1 MAVSVRQASAAT
13 FGLSAS
19 GESFSVGDNLTV
31 DLDIDSQGVSVN
43 AGQGTVRFSPDIL
56 EAESID
62 RSQTIFNFWL
72 EDPEIDNNLGSIS
85 FTGGSTSGFSGVS
98 LEVFKINFRVK
109 GVGASSIVVSDGA
122 VTASDGSGTNVLVG
136 TRGIDI
142 TVAAG
147 ASLPSGQIS
156 VLPPVEQITRPATPA
171 AALPARPE
179 VIVDLYPD
187 PAAWHNAS
195 SPFLGRWE
203 LPEDITDV
211 ATLIDKN
218 PSSNPAVSEGL
229 FDNKTFASLDD
240 GIWHLHVRF
249 RNNVGWGPTAHYR
262 IAVDT
267 VPPAPF
273 GILSSSGTASTNP
286 SPTISFFASDALSG
300 ISGYSV
306 QIDSGDYE
314 SVAGSSFT
322 LPTLVP
328 GTHSVRVAA
337 RDMAGNSTETFSE
350 MEILPIESPTIDY
363 LTPRVYVGEGGL
375 EAAGSA
381 LPGYSVIVS
390 LKDAEGA
397 EIASTVVLTDESG
410 NWFAQFNDPLRRG
423 RYQIEATAKDSRGA
437 LSLPVSS
444 EEIRAS
450 SKPIIT
456 VAGIGITPEALAL
469 AFVLFVIGAFVAGRI
484 AERKLSRRRRGRT
497 VIATRDMMNVF
508 NVVKKDVD
516 SAAAA
521 VEKSKTASPPEIK
534 YHLEK
539 IKKDIDKMAK
549 YLVQGVEEIGK

>member
-1 MAVSVRQASAAT
+1 MINIRQASAAT

-43 AGQGTVRFSPDIL
+43 AGQGTIRFSPDIL
-56 EAESID
+56 EAESVD

-72 EDPEIDNNLGSIS
+72 EDPEINNNLGSIS

-147 ASLPSGQIS
+147 QTLPSGQIS
-156 VLPPVEQITRPATPA
+156 VLPPIEQITRPATPA
-171 AALPARPE
+171 ASLPDMPE
-179 VIVDLYPD
+179 VLVDLYPD
-187 PAAWHNAS
+187 PMVWHNAS
-195 SPFLGRWE
+195 SPFLGRWA

-211 ATLIDKN
+211 ATLVNKN
-218 PSSNPAVSEGL
+218 PSSNPTVSEGL
-229 FDNKTFASLDD
+229 FDNKTFAALDD
-240 GIWHLHVRF
+240 GIWYLHVRF
-249 RNNVGWGPTAHYR
+249 RNNVGWGPTDHYR

-267 VPPAPF
+267 VPPSPF
-273 GILSSSGTASTNP
+273 GILSSSGTSSTNP

-300 ISGYSV
+300 IAGYSV
-306 QIDSGDYE
+306 QIDNGDYD
-314 SVAGSSFT
+314 SVSGSSFT
-322 LPTLVP
+322 FPPLVP
-328 GTHSVRVAA
+328 GVHDIRVAA
-337 RDMAGNSTETFSE
+337 RDSAGNSTETFSE
-350 MEILPIESPTIDY
+350 LEIIPIESPTIDY
-363 LTPRVYVGEGGL
+363 LTPRVYIGEGGL
-375 EAAGSA
+375 EAGGSS
-381 LPGYSVIVS
+381 LPGYSVVVS
-390 LKDAEGA
+390 LKNIEEA

-410 NWFAQFNDPLRRG
+410 NWFVQFNDPLRRG
-423 RYQIEATAKDSRGA
+423 RYYIEATAKDSRGA

-450 SKPIIT
+450 SKPII
-456 VAGIGITPEALAL
+456 VVGGIGITPEVLAFL
-469 AFVLFVIGAFVAGRI
+469 FVLFVIGGFVAGRI

-497 VIATRDMMNVF
+497 IIATRDMMNVF
-508 NVVKKDVD
+508 NLVKKDVD
-516 SAAAA
+516 AATNA
-521 VEKSKTASPPEIK
+521 VDKSKTASPPEVK

>member
-1 MAVSVRQASAAT
+1 MATGVRQASAAT
-13 FGLSAS
+13 FGLSAN
-19 GESFSVGDNLTV
+19 GESFSVGDSLTV

-43 AGQGTVRFSPDIL
+43 AAQGTIRFSPDIL
-56 EAESID
+56 EAERVD
-62 RSQTIFNFWL
+62 RSQAIFNFWL

-85 FTGGSTSGFSGVS
+85 FTGGSTNGFSGVS
-98 LEVFKINFRVK
+98 LEVFKVNFRVK

-122 VTASDGSGTNVLVG
+122 VSASDGSGTNVLVG

-142 TVAAG
+142 TVVAG
-147 ASLPSGQIS
+147 ASLPAGQIS

-171 AALPARPE
+171 AALPVRPE
-179 VIVDLYPD
+179 VLVDLYPD
-187 PAAWHNAS
+187 QTAWHNAS
-195 SPFLGRWE
+195 SPFLGRWA
-203 LPEDITDV
+203 LPGDITDV
-211 ATLIDKN
+211 STLIDKN
-218 PSSNPAVSEGL
+218 PASNPAVSEGL

-273 GILSSSGTASTNP
+273 SILSSSGTSSTNP

-300 ISGYSV
+300 LSGYSV

-314 SVAGSSFT
+314 SVTGSSFT
-322 LPTLVP
+322 LPPLVP
-328 GTHSVRVAA
+328 GVHSIRVAA
-337 RDMAGNSTETFSE
+337 RDRAGNSTETFSE
-350 MEILPIESPTIDY
+350 LEILPIESPTIDY
-363 LTPRVYVGEGGL
+363 LTRRVYVGEGGL

-390 LKDAEGA
+390 LKNAEAA
-397 EIASTVVLTDESG
+397 EIASTVVLADESG
-410 NWFAQFNDPLRRG
+410 DWFAQFNDPLRRG
-423 RYQIEATAKDSRGA
+423 RYHVEATAKDPRGA

-456 VAGIGITPEALAL
+456 VGGIGITPEVLTA
-469 AFVLFVIGAFVAGRI
+469 AFVLFVIGAFAAGRI
-484 AERKLSRRRRGRT
+484 AERKLGRRRMGRT
-497 VIATRDMMNVF
+497 IIATRDIMNVF

-516 SAAAA
+516 AASAA
-521 VEKSKTASPPEIK
+521 VEKSKTAPPPEIK

-539 IKKDIDKMAK
+539 IKKDVDKMAK